1 MQVYSPLCAQSIFNL
16 SVYLRGTK
24 GVRDLYPLSQH
35 ENSAT
40 VVAVASAGWWPLIG
54 WLELYHGTASTLLS
68 QSNLN
73 VAVHPDLSLIRLTA
87 RWLLNSGMM
96 VPAQD
101 ANGLDSSLYL
111 TNECVRRPY
120 LSPTT
125 ARPAALAL
133 CN

>member
-54 WLELYHGTASTLLS
+54 WLELYHGTASTLLL
-68 QSNLN
+68 QSNLS
-73 VAVHPDLSLIRLTA
+73 VAVQPGLSLIRLTECSKEQGNRKRA
-87 RWLLNSGMM
+87 SHVTRHRLN
-96 VPAQD
+96 V
-101 ANGLDSSLYL
+101 
-111 TNECVRRPY
+111 
-120 LSPTT
+120 
-125 ARPAALAL
+125 
-133 CN
+133 

>member
-54 WLELYHGTASTLLS
+54 WLELYHGTSSTLLL
-68 QSNLN
+68 QSNLS
-73 VAVHPDLSLIRLTA
+73 VAVQPDLSLIRLTHSQQLSQPPTCRTGLA
-87 RWLLNSGMM
+87 VAYVSVVGPSALLF
-96 VPAQD
+96 D
-101 ANGLDSSLYL
+101 
-111 TNECVRRPY
+111 
-120 LSPTT
+120 
-125 ARPAALAL
+125 
-133 CN
+133 